1 MDWGTHFRWV
11 STVLALV
18 ALAGCVTIK
27 QVNRGILAKP
37 MMSFN
42 PEPKKTMFLND
53 IHAIREGAQG
63 GGDQGAGGG
72 CGCN

>member
-1 MDWGTHFRWV
+1 MSWMRRLSPTILGAMC
-11 STVLALV
+11 LQLC
-18 ALAGCVTIK
+18 GCVTVK
-27 QVNRGILAKP
+27 QVNRGILAKKI
-37 MMSFN
+37 MSFN
-42 PEPKKTMFLND
+42 PESKKTAFLND

>member
-1 MDWGTHFRWV
+1 MEGRSHFRWIAL
-11 STVLALV
+11 LAT
-18 ALAGCVTIK
+18 ALLLPGCVHVK

-42 PEPKKTMFLND
+42 PEPKKTQFLND
-53 IHAIREGAQG
+53 YHAIREGAQG

>member
-1 MDWGTHFRWV
+1 MFCSLLLSLGIFFGCT
-11 STVLALV
+11 TV
-18 ALAGCVTIK
+18 K
-27 QVNRGILAKP
+27 QVNRGILAKKI
-37 MMSFN
+37 MSFN
-42 PEPKKTMFLND
+42 PEPRKTAFLND